1 MRKLTMDEAIRK
13 ATKNYHGIQ
22 KEVMELKFRRIL
34 EALMTSD
41 TLEEAAQKIGMT
53 RQSINLYVSILRS
66 LGIVNIT
73 RGKPAS
79 IVVNIKQ

>member
-22 KEVMELKFRRIL
+22 KEVMELKFRRII

-66 LGIVNIT
+66 LGVVSTNRGKKASIIVNV
-73 RGKPAS
+73 K
-79 IVVNIKQ
+79 K